1 MEAPPSRRCEISAKA
16 MLPRGNNRSAKLVQS
31 GLVRRTKS
39 STRQVAKPVRPR
51 APKLQPIHGETVF
64 DPETFLA
71 RAGLGRRI
79 LRLKKS
85 EVAYAQG
92 DRADAIFYVQKGQL
106 KITVT
111 SARGKE
117 ATIAL
122 VGSGEFLGENC
133 MASIHP
139 LRLSTA
145 TAMTEC
151 ALLKINKAEM
161 VRVLHQEPA
170 LSDMFVT
177 FLLLRNARIQ
187 ADLVD
192 QLFNSSEKRLARI
205 LLLLAQFGKKS
216 KPETVVPK
224 ISQEVLAEMI
234 GTTRSRVSFFMNRFR
249 KLGFIEYN
257 GEIRVHNS
265 LLNIFLQE

>member
-1 MEAPPSRRCEISAKA
+1 MSADAISTRGQGRPPKRIPSTNP
-16 MLPRGNNRSAKLVQS
+16 MRSAKLSTSEMSKPTRHQ
-31 GLVRRTKS
+31 THKS
-39 STRQVAKPVRPR
+39 P
-51 APKLQPIHGETVF
+51 PKNGDMVF

-71 RAGLGRRI
+71 SAGFGRHV
-79 LRLKKS
+79 LNLKKN
-85 EVAYAQG
+85 ETAYAQG
-92 DRADAIFYVQKGQL
+92 DAADAIFYVQKGQL
-106 KITVT
+106 RITVT
-111 SARGKE
+111 SANGKE
-117 ATIAL
+117 ATLAL
-122 VGSGEFLGENC
+122 LGVGEFLGEDC
-133 MASIHP
+133 MILAHP
-139 LRLSTA
+139 LRLATA
-145 TAMTEC
+145 TAMTDC
-151 ALLKINKAEM
+151 ALLRISKAEM
-161 VRVLHQEPA
+161 VRVLHQEHA
-170 LSDMFVT
+170 LSDVFVS
-177 FLLLRNARIQ
+177 FLLTRNARVQ

-205 LLLLAQFGKKS
+205 LLLLAQFGKDS

>member
-1 MEAPPSRRCEISAKA
+1 MSADPIPAGSPGRPAKRVPSVNSV
-16 MLPRGNNRSAKLVQS
+16 RSAKPSS
-31 GLVRRTKS
+31 GKIPARLQT
-39 STRQVAKPVRPR
+39 PNPL
-51 APKLQPIHGETVF
+51 PKNGGTVF
-64 DPETFLA
+64 DPEAFLT
-71 RAGLGRRI
+71 RAGVGKHVFN
-79 LRLKKS
+79 LKKN
-85 EVAYAQG
+85 ETAYAQG
-92 DRADAIFYVQKGQL
+92 DLADAIFYVQKGQL
-106 KITVT
+106 RVTVT
-111 SARGKE
+111 SANGKE

-122 VGSGEFLGENC
+122 VSAREFLGEDC
-133 MASIHP
+133 MISALP
-139 LRLSTA
+139 VRLATA

-151 ALLKINKAEM
+151 TLLKISKAEM
-161 VRVLHQEPA
+161 VRVLHQEHA
-170 LSDMFVT
+170 LSDVFVS
-177 FLLLRNARIQ
+177 FLLTRNARVQ

-205 LLLLAQFGKKS
+205 LLLLAQFGKET

-224 ISQEVLAEMI
+224 ISQEILAEMI